1 MRKAEELKK
10 IVKLMCRII
19 RVHERHGLACTT
31 MEKKWLRAV
40 KVVGNYKRTTNEVPS
55 KNAHYG
61 EAVAGKR
68 SIGFEAMPSIAYHC
82 REDFA
87 SKVGLRVGHLT
98 SVFNGNLN
106 GKGLQLSQCERTW

>member
-1 MRKAEELKK
+1 MDLHVPPWRRNGY
-10 IVKLMCRII
+10 VQS
-19 RVHERHGLACTT
+19 
-31 MEKKWLRAV
+31 KWF
-40 KVVGNYKRTTNEVPS
+40 GNYKRSTNEVPS

-106 GKGLQLSQCERTW
+106 GTGLQLSQCERTW